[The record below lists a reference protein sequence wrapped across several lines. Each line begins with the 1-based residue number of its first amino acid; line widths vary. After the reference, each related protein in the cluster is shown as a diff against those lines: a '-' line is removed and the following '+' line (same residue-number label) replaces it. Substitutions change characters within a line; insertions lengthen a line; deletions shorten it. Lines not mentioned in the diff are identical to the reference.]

1 MHAIPARRCHL
12 NRQRIIEAL
21 NADVS
26 VELGGVM
33 QYLYQYF
40 TAEERHG
47 GGVKEAFRQT
57 GIEEMRHL
65 SRLARRVA
73 ELGGE
78 PTARVPDF
86 ARGGDL
92 HQMMR
97 DDLERERRVVEGY
110 RDHIRLCAEEG
121 DETTRRMLE
130 GILAD
135 ELRHVQLWE
144 QKLATPVPAP

>member
-1 MHAIPARRCHL
+1 M
-12 NRQRIIEAL
+12 NRERIIEAL

-40 TAEERHG
+40 TAREEHG
-47 GGVKEAFRQT
+47 EGVKEAFRQT

-65 SRLARRVA
+65 SRLARRIV

-78 PTARVPDF
+78 PTARIPDY

-92 HQMMR
+92 YKMMR
-97 DDLERERRVVEGY
+97 DDLDRERRVVEGY
-110 RDHIRLCAEEG
+110 REHIRLCAEEG
-121 DETTRRMLE
+121 DETTKRMLE

-144 QKLATPVPAP
+144 DKLAVPLPAP